1 MSWFLSRAPADSE
14 PAMGRALDLVEQ
26 GLGTLSA
33 GHPTARPPSGHR
45 HLSEEVRARPEAPET
60 APRRPHWRRP
70 LCSAVAY
77 SGTTFVVATAVKG
90 LFSSDSRSTRDPGQQ
105 RKVKGREVQMLEFRR
120 RPRPWEVPVHRP
132 DEPLA
137 LAVLQ

>member
-1 MSWFLSRAPADSE
+1 
-14 PAMGRALDLVEQ
+14 MGRALDLVEQ

-33 GHPTARPPSGHR
+33 GHPAARPPSSHR
-45 HLSEEVRARPEAPET
+45 HLSEEVRARPGHQKLPSAPILAAST
-60 APRRPHWRRP
+60 
-70 LCSAVAY
+70 LFSVAY
-77 SGTTFVVATAVKG
+77 SGTTIVVATAAKG
-90 LFSSDSRSTRDPGQQ
+90 LFLSESRSTRDPGQQ